1 MTNYE
6 MLINRDAVANEI
18 GEDFAREWYD
28 APSYY
33 WKRDPFGYGS
43 ADNTRFFAAARKMHE
58 IWVKAWEDSKRDNCS
73 FYNHITFDFG
83 WWLFK
88 QADVALLVPYG
99 VAVSTPDGKIGVV
112 TGKHILS
119 GNYALEKVWVDFASG
134 VSEVDPKDIR
144 KANIPQSL
152 MEYAKAAAMKELKDK
167 CPLTKEG

>member
-6 MLINRDAVANEI
+6 MLIDRNAVANGI
-18 GEDFAREWYD
+18 GEDFAKEWYD

-33 WKRDPFGYGS
+33 WHRGAFES
-43 ADNTRFFAAARKMHE
+43 DNSQFFATARKMFE
-58 IWVKAWEDSKRDNCS
+58 TWWQVWRASKNFGDS
-73 FYNHITFDFG
+73 YYAHITFDFG

-88 QADVALLVPYG
+88 KADVALFVTPG
-99 VAVSTPDGKIGVV
+99 VAVTTPDGKIGV
-112 TGKHILS
+112 TTNRYALS

-152 MEYAKAAAMKELKDK
+152 MEYAKAAAMKEMKDK
-167 CPLTKEG
+167 CPLAKEG